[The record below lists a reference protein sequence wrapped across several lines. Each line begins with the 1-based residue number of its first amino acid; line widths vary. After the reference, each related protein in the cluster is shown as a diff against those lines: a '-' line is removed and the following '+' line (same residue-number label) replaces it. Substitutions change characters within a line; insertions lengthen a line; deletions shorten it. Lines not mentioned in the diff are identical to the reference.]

1 MHKFRIHPRFCGVFM
16 HHSLE
21 MCPLSLDAINIDKKM
36 KFYGG
41 QVGRFAWLYIIIL
54 PGKSINFYSVPF
66 RSSAFPPTCHGYQD
80 MRLRLTHMQLVV
92 RWFRW
97 VRWVRWWWW
106 SCYSIWW
113 WQVYYIPPPITRI
126 PRFLVPAFSRLLSL
140 CCDSIYLCFNR
151 CGSFFLSSHPFIL
164 ASKNTHN
171 VVTNICCIESIDTQF
186 FLCNNNVMRNSF
198 LKGFKRISRVEKING
213 NHLKEL
219 FYRVQR
225 IT

>member
-1 MHKFRIHPRFCGVFM
+1 LALYYNSPR
-16 HHSLE
+16 E
-21 MCPLSLDAINIDKKM
+21 IDK
-36 KFYGG
+36 FLFG
-41 QVGRFAWLYIIIL
+41 
-54 PGKSINFYSVPF
+54 SVPLF
-66 RSSAFPPTCHGYQD
+66 RFSADLSWLAGHAFALNPHAAGGA
-80 MRLRLTHMQLVV
+80 VV
-92 RWFRW
+92 SM
-97 VRWVRWWWW
+97 VRWWWW

-186 FLCNNNVMRNSF
+186 FLCNNNVMQDSF
-198 LKGFKRISRVEKING
+198 LKGFKRILRV
-213 NHLKEL
+213 
-219 FYRVQR
+219 
-225 IT
+225 